1 MSKRTQS
8 ESRAATRRKSLA
20 DRKDTKAKEKVKAE
34 RSSTLGAQRANAA
47 AARKKGFE
55 AGGSWAGFYLKMRG
69 FLQDDDML
77 GQIGSYYKKYE
88 KFVKNKKTT
97 Q

>member
-8 ESRAATRRKSLA
+8 ESRAATRRQSLA

-47 AARKKGFE
+47 AARKK
-55 AGGSWAGFYLKMRG
+55 
-69 FLQDDDML
+69 
-77 GQIGSYYKKYE
+77 
-88 KFVKNKKTT
+88 
-97 Q
+97 